1 MAHFTYFCFVQI
13 SILKPT
19 INNIPGIILLAILA
33 FFSWLMLKIVLLYT
47 PMKLDIAFLQLKQ
60 EYIHIDAW
68 RISFFIHVFSSMFAL
83 MAGFSQFS
91 KKLLQ
96 SKPLLHRRLG
106 YAYVINIL
114 CITGPAGLVMSFYAN
129 GGLYSRIAFVSLS
142 VLWMLFTTMALYKAV
157 KKDFIAHKTFM
168 IRSYALTL
176 SALSLRMWKVIFA
189 EYSNM
194 GPMDRYRIIA
204 WLGWGLNLL
213 IAEFII
219 MQQLKKRKVEFSV

>member
-1 MAHFTYFCFVQI
+1 MQ
-13 SILKPT
+13 
-19 INNIPGIILLAILA
+19 A

-47 PMKLDIAFLQLKQ
+47 PLRLDIAFLQLKQ
-60 EYIHIDAW
+60 EYIHIDVW
-68 RISFFIHVFSSMFAL
+68 RVSFFIHVFSSMFAL

-91 KKLLQ
+91 KKLLKK
-96 SKPLLHRRLG
+96 KPLLHRRLR
-106 YAYVINIL
+106 YAYVINVL

-129 GGLYSRIAFVSLS
+129 GGFYSRVAFVLLS
-142 VLWMLFTTMALYKAV
+142 VLWMLFTATALYKAV
-157 KKDFIAHKTFM
+157 KKKFVPHKAFM

-176 SALSLRMWKVIFA
+176 SALSLRMWKVLFA
-189 EYSNM
+189 EFSNI

-219 MQQLKKRKVEFSV
+219 MQQVKKKRMRFSL

>member
-1 MAHFTYFCFVQI
+1 M
-13 SILKPT
+13 
-19 INNIPGIILLAILA
+19 LA

-47 PMKLDIAFLQLKQ
+47 PLRLDIAFLQLKQ
-60 EYIHIDAW
+60 EYIHIDIW
-68 RISFFIHVFSSMFAL
+68 RVSFFIHVFSSMFAL

-91 KKLLQ
+91 KKLLKK
-96 SKPLLHRRLG
+96 KPLLHRRLG
-106 YAYVINIL
+106 YAYVINVL

-129 GGLYSRIAFVSLS
+129 GGFYSRIAFVLLS
-142 VLWMLFTTMALYKAV
+142 VLWMLFTATALYKAV
-157 KKDFIAHKTFM
+157 KKKFVSHKAFM

-176 SALSLRMWKVIFA
+176 SALSLRMWKVLFA
-189 EYSNM
+189 EFSHI

-219 MQQLKKRKVEFSV
+219 MQQIKKKRVRFSV